1 MRTLFS
7 AIGHHETAAPDAIDH
22 LINVSHE
29 TFWLDIEAPD
39 DDDYRL
45 LTDTFKFHQLTI
57 EDVKHQNQRPKLDG
71 YDGYVF
77 AVVFVIALSGDDSP
91 SGNIT
96 STSHRHTWSRCI
108 SSRSRRS
115 ISSTHGIAE
124 TPANVCRKA
133 SFLTYLVMDVL
144 VDTTFTALETLDESV
159 DKLQDAV
166 LENATNSQLALLQEM
181 KHSAVEMRRILG
193 AQRDMFQ
200 RLVTL
205 SLKLDRETTAYYR
218 DVYDHIIRQYET
230 VDSLRDLLTGAMDVY
245 LSTVSNRL
253 NMTVK
258 ALTVVASLFL
268 PLTFLTGFFGMNFGW
283 LVSASAAS
291 TPSAS
296 GSRSWRSRSS
306 RSCTSSAGAGGSE
319 PPALAVNVRRRDCAR
334 HPACRIRSAPAKPL
348 VDPVRIASPELPRP
362 EPQRQ
367 RQISTRL
374 GASVRGKPG
383 FSESRTPEQ

>member
-1 MRTLFS
+1 MRTLFT
-7 AIGHHETAAPDAIDH
+7 ADGHSREVDPSTVQKLLAAPH
-22 LINVSHE
+22 QV
-29 TFWLDIEAPD
+29 FWLDMQAPD

-45 LTDTFKFHQLTI
+45 LSETFKFHQLTI

-77 AVVFVIALSGDDSP
+77 AVVFVIALDGEDVSFREHHLYIAPDYLVSVHLEPEP
-91 SGNIT
+91 SFEALNE
-96 STSHRHTWSRCI
+96 R
-108 SSRSRRS
+108 
-115 ISSTHGIAE
+115 IAE
-124 TPANVCRKA
+124 SPESACRKS
-133 SFLTYLVMDVL
+133 SFLTYLVMDTL

-159 DKLQDAV
+159 DKLQDEV
-166 LENATNSQLALLQEM
+166 LQDANSAQLALLQDM
-181 KHSAVEMRRILG
+181 KHSAVEMRRVLG

-205 SLKLDRETTAYYR
+205 SLEADRETTAYYR

-283 LVSASAAS
+283 LVARIGTAYAFMIGLSLMAISII
-291 TPSAS
+291 TQ
-296 GSRSWRSRSS
+296 
-306 RSCTSSAGAGGSE
+306 
-319 PPALAVNVRRRDCAR
+319 LVFFRRRGW
-334 HPACRIRSAPAKPL
+334 I
-348 VDPVRIASPELPRP
+348 
-362 EPQRQ
+362 
-367 RQISTRL
+367 
-374 GASVRGKPG
+374 
-383 FSESRTPEQ
+383 

>member
-1 MRTLFS
+1 MRTLFT
-7 AIGHHETAAPDAIDH
+7 ADGHNREVAASELQQLLAAPH
-22 LINVSHE
+22 QV
-29 TFWLDIEAPD
+29 FWLDIQAPD

-45 LTDTFKFHQLTI
+45 LSDTFKFHQLTI

-77 AVVFVIALSGDDSP
+77 AVVFVIALTGDEVSFREHHLYIAPDYLVTVHLQPEP
-91 SGNIT
+91 SFDKLNE
-96 STSHRHTWSRCI
+96 R
-108 SSRSRRS
+108 
-115 ISSTHGIAE
+115 IAE
-124 TPANVCRKA
+124 SPQSACRKS
-133 SFLTYLVMDVL
+133 SFLTYLVMDAL
-144 VDTTFTALETLDESV
+144 VDRTFTALETLDEAV
-159 DKLQDAV
+159 DKLQDEV
-166 LENATNSQLALLQEM
+166 LRNANNAQLALLQDM

-205 SLKLDRETTAYYR
+205 SLEADRETTAYYR

-283 LVSASAAS
+283 LVSRIGTGYAFIIGISLMTIS
-291 TPSAS
+291 ILTQ
-296 GSRSWRSRSS
+296 
-306 RSCTSSAGAGGSE
+306 
-319 PPALAVNVRRRDCAR
+319 LVFFRRRGW
-334 HPACRIRSAPAKPL
+334 I
-348 VDPVRIASPELPRP
+348 
-362 EPQRQ
+362 
-367 RQISTRL
+367 
-374 GASVRGKPG
+374 
-383 FSESRTPEQ
+383 

>member
-1 MRTLFS
+1 MRTLFT
-7 AIGHHETAAPDAIDH
+7 ADGHDREVAPSDVQQLLAAPH
-22 LINVSHE
+22 QV
-29 TFWLDIEAPD
+29 FWLDIQAPD

-45 LTDTFKFHQLTI
+45 LSDTFKFHQLTI

-77 AVVFVIALSGDDSP
+77 AVVFVIALTGEEVSFREHHLYIAPDYLVTVHHPAEP
-91 SGNIT
+91 SFDKLNQ
-96 STSHRHTWSRCI
+96 R
-108 SSRSRRS
+108 
-115 ISSTHGIAE
+115 IAE
-124 TPANVCRKA
+124 SPQSACRKS
-133 SFLTYLVMDVL
+133 SFLTYLVMDAL
-144 VDTTFTALETLDESV
+144 VDTTFTALETLDEAV
-159 DKLQDAV
+159 DTLQDEV
-166 LENATNSQLALLQEM
+166 LKDANNAQLALLQDM

-205 SLKLDRETTAYYR
+205 SLEADRETTAYYR

-283 LVSASAAS
+283 LVSRIGTGYAFIIGLSIMAIS
-291 TPSAS
+291 ILTQ
-296 GSRSWRSRSS
+296 
-306 RSCTSSAGAGGSE
+306 
-319 PPALAVNVRRRDCAR
+319 LFFFRRRGW
-334 HPACRIRSAPAKPL
+334 I
-348 VDPVRIASPELPRP
+348 
-362 EPQRQ
+362 
-367 RQISTRL
+367 
-374 GASVRGKPG
+374 
-383 FSESRTPEQ
+383 

>member
-1 MRTLFS
+1 
-7 AIGHHETAAPDAIDH
+7 
-22 LINVSHE
+22 
-29 TFWLDIEAPD
+29 
-39 DDDYRL
+39 
-45 LTDTFKFHQLTI
+45 
-57 EDVKHQNQRPKLDG
+57 
-71 YDGYVF
+71 
-77 AVVFVIALSGDDSP
+77 
-91 SGNIT
+91 
-96 STSHRHTWSRCI
+96 
-108 SSRSRRS
+108 
-115 ISSTHGIAE
+115 
-124 TPANVCRKA
+124 
-133 SFLTYLVMDVL
+133 MDVL

-205 SLKLDRETTAYYR
+205 SLELDRETTAYYR

-283 LVSASAAS
+283 LVSRI
-291 TPSAS
+291 
-296 GSRSWRSRSS
+296 GSLY
-306 RSCTSSAGAGGSE
+306 AFGIG
-319 PPALAVNVRRRDCAR
+319 LAIMAISIITQLYFFRRRGW
-334 HPACRIRSAPAKPL
+334 I
-348 VDPVRIASPELPRP
+348 
-362 EPQRQ
+362 
-367 RQISTRL
+367 
-374 GASVRGKPG
+374 
-383 FSESRTPEQ
+383 

>member
-1 MRTLFS
+1 MRTLFTTD
-7 AIGHHETAAPDAIDH
+7 GHNREVAASDVQQLLAAPH
-22 LINVSHE
+22 QV
-29 TFWLDIEAPD
+29 FWLDIQAPD

-45 LTDTFKFHQLTI
+45 LSDTFKFHQLTI

-77 AVVFVIALSGDDSP
+77 AVVFVIALTAKEVSFREHHLYIAPDYLVTVHLPPEP
-91 SGNIT
+91 SFDKLNE
-96 STSHRHTWSRCI
+96 R
-108 SSRSRRS
+108 
-115 ISSTHGIAE
+115 IAE
-124 TPANVCRKA
+124 SPQSACRKS
-133 SFLTYLVMDVL
+133 SFLTYLVMDAL
-144 VDTTFTALETLDESV
+144 VDTTFTALETLDEAV
-159 DKLQDAV
+159 DELQDEV
-166 LENATNSQLALLQEM
+166 LQNANMAQLALLQDM

-205 SLKLDRETTAYYR
+205 SLEADRETTAYYR

-283 LVSASAAS
+283 LVSRIGTGYAFIIGITIMAISIL
-291 TPSAS
+291 TQ
-296 GSRSWRSRSS
+296 
-306 RSCTSSAGAGGSE
+306 
-319 PPALAVNVRRRDCAR
+319 LFFFRRRGW
-334 HPACRIRSAPAKPL
+334 I
-348 VDPVRIASPELPRP
+348 
-362 EPQRQ
+362 
-367 RQISTRL
+367 
-374 GASVRGKPG
+374 
-383 FSESRTPEQ
+383 